1 MKRALWALL
10 LMGTSAAW
18 ADAPRQSLRPVA
30 RPAGVMV
37 VAVPPPV
44 AAPAIENALHEALR
58 PQSRPENLETRR
70 AKAPE
75 VIDPKPAKR
84 VAKAGGAICGVA
96 DIQGEV
102 VGRVPGNGG
111 CGIPDAVKL
120 RAVSGVRLSTPATI
134 DCTTAKALKRWV
146 DRSLVP
152 EVGRR
157 GGGVTELRVAASYAC
172 RTRNS
177 QKGARLSEHAK
188 GHAIDISGF
197 TYKDGSQIT
206 VLKNWGGGRDGKIL
220 KKVHRGAC
228 GPFGTVLGPN
238 SDKFHREHFHF
249 DTARYRGGPYCK

>member
-1 MKRALWALL
+1 
-10 LMGTSAAW
+10 
-18 ADAPRQSLRPVA
+18 
-30 RPAGVMV
+30 
-37 VAVPPPV
+37 
-44 AAPAIENALHEALR
+44 
-58 PQSRPENLETRR
+58 
-70 AKAPE
+70 
-75 VIDPKPAKR
+75 
-84 VAKAGGAICGVA
+84 
-96 DIQGEV
+96 
-102 VGRVPGNGG
+102 
-111 CGIPDAVKL
+111 
-120 RAVSGVRLSTPATI
+120 
-134 DCTTAKALKRWV
+134 
-146 DRSLVP
+146 LVP

-206 VLKNWGGGRDGKIL
+206 VLKNWGGGRDVKIL

-238 SDKFHREHFHF
+238 SDKFHRDHFHF